1 MSCTGWCKVD
11 QFASP
16 LSTTYLLRSWL
27 TCRAVL
33 AMCFSA
39 VPPSSSSSTSVMF
52 GSEWR
57 SVCAEGEMNVQ
68 EIMDAL
74 HVALIPS
81 PDSQTSFPPSPDLK
95 FLLASKL
102 GVNICNKTTHL
113 YIVSVL
119 NAHCVWHGNE
129 GYNWGPRMGMRL
141 HVGYHSAPMP
151 GITCTSYSN
160 GQFWLMAN
168 SYTLH
173 QVVQN
178 KMGVSVKCLL
188 QTTREPRR
196 RPHLY

>member
-1 MSCTGWCKVD
+1 MHDLPVKVLP
-11 QFASP
+11 FWP
-16 LSTTYLLRSWL
+16 GINLSYTAKWEWYVKLTNLLPTCLLLFVEVL
-27 TCRAVL
+27 THL
-33 AMCFSA
+33 LSSLIWAMCFSA

-119 NAHCVWHGNE
+119 NAHCMWHGNE

-151 GITCTSYSN
+151 GITCNAYSN
-160 GQFWLMAN
+160 Q
-168 SYTLH
+168 
-173 QVVQN
+173 
-178 KMGVSVKCLL
+178 
-188 QTTREPRR
+188 
-196 RPHLY
+196 